1 MENLHYNAGAICDPD
16 ALNPMWPNLKR
27 NIVIHR
33 KITWLLL
40 FSIFTLAVASWMI
53 FTSKKQLDRTTLRIN
68 HTYELIETLQAG
80 ITTVVETGTI
90 PPPCLD
96 SLHRLSNANND
107 LRASGTLLNKLVAE
121 KRPAS
126 EIRTLLQSMLQEEK
140 TLLTARKNANER
152 ANRLTTYGL
161 LAGRTAAFLF
171 VVIILLM
178 LNKDITRH
186 KHTQKKLIAAIAE
199 AQQARKMQE
208 QFLANM
214 SHEIRTP
221 MNGIKG
227 MTDLLLETPLTEKQQ
242 DMAGMIKRSVNTLLV
257 IINDILDFSKI
268 KAGKLHMEKIDLNIP
283 EILKSTVSLFA
294 HPLHTKGLP
303 LNVTIDPAIPGC
315 LTGDPHRLNQVLNNL
330 LSNAIKFTQ
339 QGHIDLSV
347 QVQEQRA
354 DKVILAFSISD
365 TGVGIPAESI
375 DYIFDS
381 FSQGGQ
387 DISRRFGGTGLG
399 LTICKQ
405 LLQLQGGDISVSS
418 TVGKGSTFQFYLPF
432 GISRKQ
438 APATPVHN
446 GTTEY
451 NQLLAGK
458 NVLVA
463 EDNEINQK
471 LIEFVLR
478 KAGGAVT
485 IANNGEEAVQFLQ
498 QNNRPYDL
506 IIMDLQM
513 PKMDGYAT
521 TYYIRHNLR
530 LTTPIIAMTATA
542 MKDEQWQCLHAGMN
556 DYMTKPF
563 EFADLYKRIVHLVV

>member
-1 MENLHYNAGAICDPD
+1 M
-16 ALNPMWPNLKR
+16 KR

-33 KITWLLL
+33 KITWLLV
-40 FSIFTLAVASWMI
+40 FSIISLAIASWFI
-53 FTSKKQLDRTTLRIN
+53 YTSKQKIDRTNFRISR
-68 HTYELIETLQAG
+68 TCDIIETLHTG

-90 PPPCLD
+90 PAGYLN
-96 SLHRLSNANND
+96 SLHRLTSANND
-107 LRASGTLLNKLVAE
+107 LQASQTLLNGFVAQ
-121 KRPAS
+121 KRSAAD
-126 EIRTLLQSMLQEEK
+126 IRTLLQSMLQEEK
-140 TLLTARKNANER
+140 TLLRAQQEANER
-152 ANRLTTYGL
+152 VNQRTTTGMYI
-161 LAGRTAAFLF
+161 GRSAAFLF

-186 KHTQKKLIAAIAE
+186 KATQKKLIAAIAE

-242 DMAGMIKRSVNTLLV
+242 DMAGMIKRSINTLLV

-268 KAGKLHMEKIDLNIP
+268 KAGKLHIEKIDFNIREVLN
-283 EILKSTVSLFA
+283 STVSLFA
-294 HPLHTKGLP
+294 HPLQSKGLQ
-303 LNVTIDPAIPGC
+303 LHVHLDPAIPEW

-330 LSNAIKFTQ
+330 LSNAIKFTH
-339 QGHIDLSV
+339 QGRIDITV
-347 QVQEQRA
+347 HVREQTA
-354 DKVILAFSISD
+354 QAIIIAFAIKD

-375 DYIFDS
+375 DHIFDS
-381 FSQGGQ
+381 FSQAGH

-405 LLQLQGGDISVSS
+405 LLQLQGGDITVNS
-418 TVGKGSTFQFYLPF
+418 TVGKGSVFQCWLPF
-432 GISRKQ
+432 DINNK
-438 APATPVHN
+438 PAAEVPAHN
-446 GTTEY
+446 GNAEY
-451 NQLLAGK
+451 NHLLAGK

-478 KAGGAVT
+478 KAGGTVT
-485 IANNGEEAVQFLQ
+485 IASNGEEAIQHLQ
-498 QNNRPYDL
+498 QSDPYDL

-563 EFADLYKRIVHLVV
+563 EFADLYKRIVHLVP

>member
-1 MENLHYNAGAICDPD
+1 M
-16 ALNPMWPNLKR
+16 KR
-27 NIVIHR
+27 SIVIHS

-40 FSIFTLAVASWMI
+40 FSVISLGVASGFI
-53 FTSKKQLDRTTLRIN
+53 YSGKENIEKSNATIN
-68 HTYELIETLQAG
+68 ETYETIDALQIA
-80 ITTVVETGTI
+80 ITSVYETGTV
-90 PPPCLD
+90 PSFMLD
-96 SLHRLSNANND
+96 SLYASTRQNND
-107 LRASGTLLNKLVAE
+107 LQPTLGILRGYVAGKKPGDTLKKL
-121 KRPAS
+121 
-126 EIRTLLQSMLQEEK
+126 LYSMLGQE
-140 TLLTARKNANER
+140 NE
-152 ANRLTTYGL
+152 L
-161 LAGRTAAFLF
+161 LAERKSANKQVNEHIAVFLIFGRVGAFLF

-178 LNKDITRH
+178 VNKDITRH
-186 KHTQKKLIAAIAE
+186 KHTQRKLVQAIDE
-199 AQQARKMQE
+199 ATQAKKMQE

-227 MTDLLLETPLTEKQQ
+227 MTDLLLETPLSDKQQ
-242 DMAGMIKRSVNTLLV
+242 DMAGMIKRSINTLLV
-257 IINDILDFSKI
+257 VINDILDFSKI
-268 KAGKLHMEKIDLNIP
+268 KAGKLHIEKIDLSIR
-283 EILKSTVSLFA
+283 EVLKSTQSLFA
-294 HPLHTKGLP
+294 HSLHSKGLQ
-303 LNVTIDPAIPGC
+303 LKVTIDPNLPDC

-330 LSNAIKFTQ
+330 LSNAIKFTN
-339 QGHIDLSV
+339 QGSIHIEV
-347 QVQEQRA
+347 HIQERTA
-354 DKVILAFSISD
+354 ENLLVCFKVTD

-381 FSQGGQ
+381 FSQASQ

-418 TVGKGSTFQFYLPF
+418 VVGQGSTFQFYLPY
-432 GISRKQ
+432 GISHKQ
-438 APATPVHN
+438 TPDAPAQT
-446 GTTEY
+446 GTQEY
-451 NQLLAGK
+451 SNLLAGK

-485 IANNGEEAVQFLQ
+485 IASNGEEAVQHLQ
-498 QNNRPYDL
+498 QNKDYHL

-521 TYYIRHNLR
+521 TYYIRHQLR
-530 LTTPIIAMTATA
+530 LSTPIIAMTATA

-556 DYMTKPF
+556 EYMTKPF
-563 EFADLYKRIVHLVV
+563 EFAELYKRIVTLVY

>member
-1 MENLHYNAGAICDPD
+1 MFSFISL
-16 ALNPMWPNLKR
+16 AL
-27 NIVIHR
+27 
-33 KITWLLL
+33 
-40 FSIFTLAVASWMI
+40 ASWFI
-53 FTSKKQLDRTTLRIN
+53 YSGKQKTDRTSLRISQ
-68 HTYELIETLQAG
+68 TYDIIETLQAG
-80 ITTVVETGTI
+80 ITTIVETGAI
-90 PPPCLD
+90 SPGYLD
-96 SLHRLSNANND
+96 SLHHLPNANND
-107 LRASGTLLNKLVAE
+107 LHASLTLLSGFVAE

-126 EIRTLLQSMLQEEK
+126 YIRPLLQSMLQEEK
-140 TLLTARKNANER
+140 SVLLKIKAVNELANQRTTAGM
-152 ANRLTTYGL
+152 LI
-161 LAGRTAAFLF
+161 GRTGAFLF

-186 KHTQKKLIAAIAE
+186 KATQKKLIAAIAE

-227 MTDLLLETPLTEKQQ
+227 MTDLLLETPLSEKQH
-242 DMAGMIKRSVNTLLV
+242 DMAGMIKRSINTLLV

-268 KAGKLHMEKIDLNIP
+268 KAGKLHIEKIDFSIREVLN
-283 EILKSTVSLFA
+283 STVSLFA
-294 HPLHTKGLP
+294 HPLQSKGLQ
-303 LNVTIDPAIPGC
+303 LHVHIDPAIPEW
-315 LTGDPHRLNQVLNNL
+315 LNGDPHRLNQVLNNL
-330 LSNAIKFTQ
+330 LSNAIKFTH
-339 QGHIDLSV
+339 QGRIDITIHV
-347 QVQEQRA
+347 REQTA
-354 DKVILAFSISD
+354 QSIIVAFTIKD
-365 TGVGIPAESI
+365 TGVGIPVESI
-375 DYIFDS
+375 DHIFDS
-381 FSQGGQ
+381 FSQAGH

-405 LLQLQGGDISVSS
+405 LLQLQGGDITVSS
-418 TVGKGSTFQFYLPF
+418 TVGKGSSFQCWLPF
-432 GISRKQ
+432 SIATKR
-438 APATPVHN
+438 APDVPAHN
-446 GTTEY
+446 GTHEY
-451 NQLLAGK
+451 NHLLAGK

-478 KAGGAVT
+478 KAGGTVT
-485 IANNGEEAVQFLQ
+485 IASNGEEAIQHLQ
-498 QNNRPYDL
+498 QSDPYDL

-563 EFADLYKRIVHLVV
+563 EFADLYKRIVHLVP